1 MAQTTIAGGFIDA
14 DLVSAQTALTAGLVS
29 TDELII
35 SDAGVLKRMDI
46 SVLED
51 YIVTNLGDNNIDVT
65 QSSHGFAVGDVIRVT
80 TTNNTYA
87 KALADTAA
95 NAEVIGI
102 VIDVTDTNNF
112 TYATSGEITVAA
124 AVPNSTTAGDIV
136 YLSTS
141 SAGGTQTTEPSTTN
155 QISKPI
161 AVITEANNKMVLL
174 PYRGEI
180 ISGGATSFAPV
191 DATYLTLGA
200 NGTLTGERVLTAGT
214 GITLTDAGAGGAATL
229 TIDNDSITFAKMQNV
244 AANSVLIRNANSSG
258 DLAELA
264 LATTQI
270 LIGNGTGFTAAAL
283 SGEATMTN
291 AGVVSIADN
300 IIDEANLKVSNAP
313 TNGHVLT
320 ARSGNTGGFTWEAA
334 SGTTINNNADNL
346 VITGSG
352 SANTLEAEA
361 KLTFNATN
369 SQLKIDNTAG
379 SANFDRNAA
388 ASTGQ
393 IVENWSRAG
402 TAIWQ
407 WGIDSDGSS
416 NQKASNSDFAW
427 YNNTGSGVYKIVFSH
442 ATGGIGTA
450 GGIAT
455 DGAVIPAGGIL
466 TGTNEKIGFG
476 ASVPNDTMIK
486 AVFSSQSWVYNFT
499 NNHGS
504 GSNHVGQMNFG
515 SFSPDSHN
523 NIYIYGADTTTAR
536 FLIYSDGDI
545 VNHDNS
551 YGSTSDE
558 RIKQDIRDSN
568 SQWDDIKAIRVRN
581 FKKKEDVAQYGDRAW
596 EQIGVIAQE
605 VELVSPKL
613 IREGVPTKFE
623 MEQLGMGHE
632 VENGENE
639 TKWVPN
645 VDEDGNEVTVKGI
658 GYSVLYMKAFK
669 ALQEAMARIETLET
683 KVTALGG

>member
-1 MAQTTIAGGFIDA
+1 MAQTVIGGGFLNT
-14 DLVSAQTALTAGLVS
+14 DLVSAQTALTTGLVS

-51 YIVTNLGDNNIDVT
+51 YIVTNLGDNNIDVA
-65 QSSHGFAVGDVIRVT
+65 QSTHGFAVGDVIRVT
-80 TTNNTYA
+80 SGSNNTYE
-87 KALADTAA
+87 KARANTAA

-124 AVPNSTTAGDIV
+124 AVPNSTTAGQIV
-136 YLSTS
+136 YLHTDT
-141 SAGGTQTTEPSTTN
+141 AGSTQTTEPSATD

-161 AVITEANNKMVLL
+161 AIITEANNKMVLV
-174 PYRGEI
+174 PFRGEI

-191 DATYLTLGA
+191 DATYLAISA

-334 SGTTINNNADNL
+334 AGGGDLSFGGDTFGADKVIGSNDAYSLAFETAGTTRMHIA
-346 VITGSG
+346 G
-352 SANTLEAEA
+352 A
-361 KLTFNATN
+361 
-369 SQLKIDNTAG
+369 TAG
-379 SANFDRNAA
+379 S
-388 ASTGQ
+388 T
-393 IVENWSRAG
+393 EAG
-402 TAIWQ
+402 W
-407 WGIDSDGSS
+407 
-416 NQKASNSDFAW
+416 
-427 YNNTGSGVYKIVFSH
+427 V
-442 ATGGIGTA
+442 GIGTTSPVRPLDLAYSGSRAQMRFHRSGGSGGTASLGA
-450 GGIAT
+450 GDGMFSIMDGSYARLFNVETSGGRIGIGLVNSTVPT
-455 DGAVIPAGGIL
+455 D
-466 TGTNEKIGFG
+466 TF
-476 ASVPNDTMIK
+476 IK
-486 AVFSSQSWVYNFT
+486 ASWATQSWVFNFT
-499 NNHGS
+499 NAHGS
-504 GSNHVGQMNFG
+504 GSNHIGQMNFG
-515 SFSPDSHN
+515 GFSPDSAN
-523 NIYIYGADTTTAR
+523 NIYLYAADTTAAR
-536 FLIYSDGDI
+536 CIIYSDGDI
-545 VNHDNS
+545 LNHDGT
-551 YGSTSDE
+551 YGQMSDE
-558 RIKQDIRDSN
+558 RIKEGIRDAN

-581 FKKKEDVAQYGDRAW
+581 FKRKEDVAQYGDRAW
-596 EQIGVIAQE
+596 EQLGVVAQE
-605 VELVSPKL
+605 VELISPKL
-613 IREGVPTKFE
+613 ISEKPPTKFE
-623 MEQLGMGHE
+623 MEQLGMGQE
-632 VENGENE
+632 IANGENE

-645 VDEDGNEVTVKGI
+645 VDEDGNEVTIKSMK
-658 GYSVLYMKAFK
+658 YSILYMKAFK

>member
-14 DLVSAQTALTAGLVS
+14 DLVSAQTALTSGLVS

-65 QSSHGFAVGDVIRVT
+65 QSSHGFAVGDVIRMT

-136 YLSTS
+136 FLSTS
-141 SAGGTQTTEPSTTN
+141 SAGGTQTTEPSVAD

-161 AVITEANNKMVLL
+161 AVITEANNKMILL

-191 DATYLTLGA
+191 DATYLALSA

-214 GITLTDAGAGGAATL
+214 GLTLTDAGAGGAATL

-300 IIDEANLKVSNAP
+300 IIDEANLKASNSP
-313 TNGHVLT
+313 TNGYFLS
-320 ARSGNTGGFTWEAA
+320 AQSGDTGGLTWAAA
-334 SGTTINNNADNL
+334 SGTTINNNADNR

-352 SANTLEAEA
+352 TASTLEGEASLTFDNAALAFDRDHDGNNAINLINDSNTASASTRLTIQTGGASAGDAVALFHAGGDSFIVGVDNSDSNKFKIANTGGNLGTNDRFVIRSNGDIGIGNATPDTDA
-361 KLTFNATN
+361 KLHIT
-369 SQLKIDNTAG
+369 Q
-379 SANFDRNAA
+379 
-388 ASTGQ
+388 
-393 IVENWSRAG
+393 
-402 TAIWQ
+402 
-407 WGIDSDGSS
+407 
-416 NQKASNSDFAW
+416 
-427 YNNTGSGVYKIVFSH
+427 
-442 ATGGIGTA
+442 GTA
-450 GGIAT
+450 GQWVLKLDN
-455 DGAVIPAGGIL
+455 DGGSGGHGIL
-466 TGTNEKIGFG
+466 MRWRNHAADNNT
-476 ASVPNDTMIK
+476 
-486 AVFSSQSWVYNFT
+486 AVAFHYEDSS
-499 NNHGS
+499 
-504 GSNHVGQMNFG
+504 
-515 SFSPDSHN
+515 
-523 NIYIYGADTTTAR
+523 ALR
-536 FLIYSDGDI
+536 FRIYSDGD
-545 VNHDNS
+545 VQNHDNS
-551 YGSTSDE
+551 YGSTSD
-558 RIKQDIRDSN
+558 RRL
-568 SQWDDIKAIRVRN
+568 
-581 FKKKEDVAQYGDRAW
+581 KENIVDARPALPELEKLRMREFSWISDGLDTADLC
-596 EQIGVIAQE
+596 GVVAQE
-605 VELVSPKL
+605 VLEA
-613 IREGVPTKFE
+613 G
-623 MEQLGMGHE
+623 GYYGGHFIK
-632 VENGENE
+632 ENGEGYYSAYYSQL
-639 TKWVPN
+639 VPML
-645 VDEDGNEVTVKGI
+645 VKAVQELNAKIDAI
-658 GYSVLYMKAFK
+658 GS
-669 ALQEAMARIETLET
+669 
-683 KVTALGG
+683 